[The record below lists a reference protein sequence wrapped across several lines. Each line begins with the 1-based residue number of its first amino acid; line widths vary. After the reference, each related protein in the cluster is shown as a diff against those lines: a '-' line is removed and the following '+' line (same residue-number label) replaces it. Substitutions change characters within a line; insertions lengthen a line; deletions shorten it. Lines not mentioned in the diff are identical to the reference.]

1 MKRILLIVIIV
12 VAIAGFL
19 YYLFAREKAEERAF
33 IKVSGNIEATE
44 VDVGFKISGRIVSRF
59 FEEGDW
65 VDQGK
70 VLAKLDDED
79 LRNRLDAARA
89 TLMSAQ
95 ARLNKLLAGSRPEE
109 IRQAEAALN
118 QAKFDLENKE
128 TQYER
133 MRFLYEK
140 RVIPKETVDNAEAV
154 FNIAKASFEK
164 AKENYLLVKEGPRR
178 EDIEDARAQVEQ
190 ARASVK
196 LNETQLSYT
205 TLYAPISGV
214 VLVKSGEIGEVVNPG
229 TSILTLA
236 DIENVW
242 LKAYISET
250 DLSKV
255 KWGQE
260 VMVTTDL
267 RPKKEYKGKISF
279 ISSQAEFTPKQIQTE
294 KERVTL
300 VYRIKV
306 DIPNPDRELKPG
318 MPADGRILLTPSS
331 SSLDKGDIQQY
342 EPSAKGAISVQMS
355 KPARSD
361 ELKVN
366 QCQIK
371 SKVQIPKFVVL
382 KFDIDPPTQKT
393 TGFARG

>member
-1 MKRILLIVIIV
+1 MKRILLI
-12 VAIAGFL
+12 AILAAATAGLL
-19 YYLFAREKAEERAF
+19 YYFLTRNRVEEGNF

-44 VDVGFKISGRIVSRF
+44 VDLGFKVSGRIVNRF
-59 FEEGDW
+59 YEEGDW

-79 LRNRLDAARA
+79 LRNRLEVARA

-95 ARLNKLLAGSRPEE
+95 ARLSKLLAGSRPEE
-109 IRQAEAALN
+109 IRQAEAELN
-118 QAKFDLENKE
+118 QAKFDLENKQ

-133 MRFLYEK
+133 MKSLFEK
-140 RVIPKETVDNAEAV
+140 RVVPKETSDNAEAA
-154 FNIAKASFEK
+154 FKIAKATFQK
-164 AKENYLLVKEGPRR
+164 VTENYLLVKEGPRK
-178 EDIEDARAQVEQ
+178 EDIEDARAQVDQ

-229 TSILTLA
+229 TSILTMA

-242 LKAYISET
+242 LKAYIPETNLSE
-250 DLSKV
+250 V

-260 VMVTTDL
+260 VIVTTDL
-267 RPKKEYKGKISF
+267 QPKKKYRGKISF

-306 DIPNPDRELKPG
+306 DISNKDHELKPG
-318 MPADGRILLTPSS
+318 MPADGRILLESS
-331 SSLDKGDIQQY
+331 SPK
-342 EPSAKGAISVQMS
+342 
-355 KPARSD
+355 KP
-361 ELKVN
+361 
-366 QCQIK
+366 
-371 SKVQIPKFVVL
+371 
-382 KFDIDPPTQKT
+382 
-393 TGFARG
+393 

>member
-1 MKRILLIVIIV
+1 MILLIFMKGYPIKRILFVIIV
-12 VAIAGFL
+12 VAAITGPL
-19 YYLFAREKAEERAF
+19 YYFLTHKKGEGNFF

-65 VDQGK
+65 VEQGK

-79 LRNRLDAARA
+79 LRNRLEVARA
-89 TLMSAQ
+89 ALISAQ

-109 IRQAEAALN
+109 IRQAEAELN

-133 MRFLYEK
+133 MKSLFEK
-140 RVIPKETVDNAEAV
+140 KVVPKETSDNAEAA
-154 FNIAKASFEK
+154 FKIAKATFER
-164 AKENYLLVKEGPRR
+164 AKENYLLVKEGPRK
-178 EDIEDARAQVEQ
+178 EDIDDARAQVDQ

-205 TLYAPISGV
+205 TLYSPISGA

-229 TSILTLA
+229 TSILTMA
-236 DIENVW
+236 DIDNVW
-242 LKAYISET
+242 LKAYIPET

-260 VMVTTDL
+260 VIVTTDL
-267 RPKKEYKGKISF
+267 QPKKEYKGKISF

-306 DIPNPDRELKPG
+306 DISNKDHELKPG
-318 MPADGRILLTPSS
+318 MPADGQILLVSS
-331 SSLDKGDIQQY
+331 
-342 EPSAKGAISVQMS
+342 
-355 KPARSD
+355 PA
-361 ELKVN
+361 
-366 QCQIK
+366 
-371 SKVQIPKFVVL
+371 
-382 KFDIDPPTQKT
+382 QKQ
-393 TGFARG
+393 

>member
-1 MKRILLIVIIV
+1 MKRILLIVIIF
-12 VAIAGFL
+12 IAMAGLL
-19 YYLFAREKAEERAF
+19 YYLFTREKEEEGAF

-79 LRNRLDAARA
+79 LRNRLDMARA

-109 IRQAEAALN
+109 IREAEAALN
-118 QAKFDLENKE
+118 QAKSDLENKE

-133 MRFLYEK
+133 MKSLFEK
-140 RVIPKETVDNAEAV
+140 KVVPKETSDNAEAV
-154 FNIAKASFEK
+154 FKIAKAAFER
-164 AKENYLLVKEGPRR
+164 ARENYLLVKQGPRK
-178 EDIEDARAQVEQ
+178 EDIEDARAQLDQ

-214 VLVKSGEIGEVVNPG
+214 VLVKSGEVGEVVNPG
-229 TSILTLA
+229 TSILTMA
-236 DIENVW
+236 DVENVW

-250 DLSKV
+250 DLSRV

-260 VMVTTDL
+260 VTVTTDL
-267 RPKKEYKGKISF
+267 RPQKEYRGKISF

-306 DIPNPDRELKPG
+306 DISNKDHELKPG
-318 MPADGRILLTPSS
+318 MPADGRILLA
-331 SSLDKGDIQQY
+331 
-342 EPSAKGAISVQMS
+342 PSAPS
-355 KPARSD
+355 K
-361 ELKVN
+361 
-366 QCQIK
+366 
-371 SKVQIPKFVVL
+371 
-382 KFDIDPPTQKT
+382 
-393 TGFARG
+393 

>member
-1 MKRILLIVIIV
+1 MKRILLIVIVAV
-12 VAIAGFL
+12 VTAGLL
-19 YYLFAREKAEERAF
+19 YYFLMRGREEQGIF

-44 VDVGFKISGRIVSRF
+44 VDIGFKVSGRIVSRSY
-59 FEEGDW
+59 EEGDW

-79 LRNRLDAARA
+79 LRNRLEVAHG

-95 ARLNKLLAGSRPEE
+95 ARLSKLLAGSRPEE
-109 IRQAEAALN
+109 IRQAGAELN

-133 MRFLYEK
+133 MKSLFEK
-140 RVIPKETVDNAEAV
+140 KVVPKETSDNAEAA
-154 FNIAKASFEK
+154 FKIAKAAFER
-164 AKENYLLVKEGPRR
+164 ARENYLLVKEGPRK
-178 EDIEDARAQVEQ
+178 EDIEDARAQVDQ

-205 TLYAPISGV
+205 TLYSPISGV

-229 TSILTLA
+229 TSVLTMA
-236 DIENVW
+236 DIEKVW
-242 LKAYISET
+242 LKAYIPETSLSE
-250 DLSKV
+250 V

-260 VMVTTDL
+260 VIVTTDL
-267 RPKKEYKGKISF
+267 RPKKEYKGRISF

-306 DIPNPDRELKPG
+306 DISNKDHELKPG
-318 MPADGRILLTPSS
+318 MPADGRILLES
-331 SSLDKGDIQQY
+331 SSLK
-342 EPSAKGAISVQMS
+342 
-355 KPARSD
+355 KP
-361 ELKVN
+361 
-366 QCQIK
+366 
-371 SKVQIPKFVVL
+371 
-382 KFDIDPPTQKT
+382 
-393 TGFARG
+393 

>member
-1 MKRILLIVIIV
+1 MKRILLIVIMAA
-12 VAIAGFL
+12 AIGGFL
-19 YYLFAREKAEERAF
+19 YYLFTRDKEEEGTF

-44 VDVGFKISGRIVSRF
+44 VDVGFKVSGRIVSRF

-79 LRNRLDAARA
+79 LRNRLDVARA

-95 ARLNKLLAGSRPEE
+95 ARLSKLLAGSRPEE
-109 IRQAEAALN
+109 IRQAEANLN

-133 MRFLYEK
+133 MKSLFEK
-140 RVIPKETVDNAEAV
+140 KVVPKETSDNAEAA
-154 FNIAKASFEK
+154 FKIAEASFQK
-164 AKENYLLVKEGPRR
+164 AKENYLLVKEGPRK
-178 EDIEDARAQVEQ
+178 EDIEDARAQLDQ

-205 TLYAPISGV
+205 TLNSPISGV

-229 TSILTLA
+229 TSIITMA

-242 LKAYISET
+242 LKAYIPET

-255 KWGQE
+255 TWGQE
-260 VMVTTDL
+260 VIVTTDL

-306 DIPNPDRELKPG
+306 DISNKDRELKPG
-318 MPADGRILLTPSS
+318 MPADGRILLESS
-331 SSLDKGDIQQY
+331 SQK
-342 EPSAKGAISVQMS
+342 
-355 KPARSD
+355 KP
-361 ELKVN
+361 
-366 QCQIK
+366 
-371 SKVQIPKFVVL
+371 
-382 KFDIDPPTQKT
+382 
-393 TGFARG
+393 

>member
-12 VAIAGFL
+12 VIIAGLL
-19 YYLFAREKAEERAF
+19 YYFFTRNKEEGNDF

-44 VDVGFKISGRIVSRF
+44 VDVGFKIAGRIVNRF

-65 VDQGK
+65 VDNGK

-79 LRNRLDAARA
+79 LRNRLEVARA
-89 TLMSAQ
+89 MLMSAQ
-95 ARLNKLLAGSRPEE
+95 ARLSKLLAGSRPEE
-109 IRQAEAALN
+109 IREAEAALN
-118 QAKFDLENKE
+118 QAKFDLENK
-128 TQYER
+128 QAHYER
-133 MRFLYEK
+133 MKPLFERG
-140 RVIPKETVDNAEAV
+140 VIPMETLDNADAG
-154 FNIAKASFEK
+154 FKIAKASFQR
-164 AKENYLLVKEGPRR
+164 ATENYLLVKEGPRK
-178 EDIEDARAQVEQ
+178 EDIEDGRAQVDQ

-205 TLYAPISGV
+205 TLYSPISGV

-229 TSILTLA
+229 TSIVTLA

-242 LKAYISET
+242 LKAYIPEM

-260 VMVTTDL
+260 VIVTTDL

-306 DIPNPDRELKPG
+306 DISNPDHELKPG
-318 MPADGRILLTPSS
+318 MPADGKILLTSS
-331 SSLDKGDIQQY
+331 S
-342 EPSAKGAISVQMS
+342 P
-355 KPARSD
+355 
-361 ELKVN
+361 
-366 QCQIK
+366 
-371 SKVQIPKFVVL
+371 
-382 KFDIDPPTQKT
+382 QKQ
-393 TGFARG
+393 